1 MVAKTLE
8 TAKSEIQSGKL
19 RTADILL
26 QIVDVGRLND
36 MEVIL
41 GTIVDKKDVA
51 LYHKMVALLQEKAKE
66 ASAATRK

>member
-1 MVAKTLE
+1 LVAKTLE